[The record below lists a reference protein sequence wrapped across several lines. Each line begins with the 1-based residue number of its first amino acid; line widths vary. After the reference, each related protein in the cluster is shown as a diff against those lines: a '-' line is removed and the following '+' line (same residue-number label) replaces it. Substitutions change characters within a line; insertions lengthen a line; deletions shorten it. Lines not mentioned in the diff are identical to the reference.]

1 MALDIE
7 VDHTSVGEAIIRV
20 RGELDL
26 SCAGQLREAVSDLL
40 NARQTKVIGLDLQR
54 LMFVDS
60 TGIGTLV
67 VAHRICE
74 QIGVEL
80 RMVAVSSFVAHV
92 LKIVGVGEIFSLDSL
107 IDDDQSGSIG
117 MVKPGS
123 FPSRTPRVTDSA
135 P

>member
-1 MALDIE
+1 MALDIRI
-7 VDHTSVGEAIIRV
+7 DSTSVGEAIVRV

-26 SCAGQLREAVSDLL
+26 GCAGQLREAVSDLL
-40 NARQTKVIGLDLQR
+40 NARQTKVIGLDLQW
-54 LMFVDS
+54 LTFVDS

-74 QIGVEL
+74 QVGVEL
-80 RMVAVSSFVAHV
+80 RLVAVSPFAAHV
-92 LKIVGVGEIFSLDSL
+92 LKIVGVSEIFGVDALL
-107 IDDDQSGSIG
+107 DDDQSGSIG

-123 FPSRTPRVTDSA
+123 FPSSTPRVTDSA